1 MNAKQ
6 NATVGEV
13 MTSSVKLVDGLAT
26 VKQAIELMREHQ
38 ISSLV
43 IDKRHDDDEYGL
55 LVVTDIATKLIGY
68 DRSPDRTNVYE
79 IMSKPVLTV
88 NRQMSIKYAVRLLA
102 RFGVSRALVTFDN
115 QLVGL
120 VTLRDM
126 VLRMTAGPNT
136 DTGD

>member
-13 MTSSVKLVDGLAT
+13 MTSTVKVVDGLAT

-126 VLRMTAGPNT
+126 VLRLTAGP
-136 DTGD
+136 DTVNGD